1 MPGITKNTDTKKVK
15 QACDECHKRRVK
27 CDYDPLTRTCASCRK
42 LEAQCLF
49 HRVPLKRGPNSGSR
63 KDRHGCLQRGLSTA
77 VQKGNTAIHQMPLS
91 PRNSV
96 NGMSPHTSINEM
108 QSRRSSNSSA
118 YSSASSHSSTSSCD
132 SPQTQLYKTLTMLDG
147 VYNAQAGGEWI
158 PLIAMPKS
166 AFVARV
172 TRICN
177 PAVGQLL
184 HASLRLLQRRTASA
198 GNSRAARRVFAAL
211 ADVPLDTLGGNDTV
225 VALVALTLVQI
236 AAPSRALLGLA
247 VGVLHDTRGRL
258 RDSTDAACARRVALQ
273 LSVLDLLHA
282 ETDTRLLPG
291 SVLGCAQRDFAETAT
306 PEQLSRLRF
315 FEALR
320 EVQCGGATVENVAR
334 LRQCVAPGAS
344 LCAQYMRLV
353 LSKYEFVAET
363 AQGTVGHGA
372 MVWRMAR
379 LFAEIKAVLARVVR
393 EGVQQE
399 LFVDAVVAECRRS
412 VGALRPLPAFALQN
426 IVGRQGGGLA
436 ALNTK
441 RVSDGEIMQVTQAM
455 NDLVECTGLLGGLG
469 GLPDTVT
476 QDTIVPAHETT
487 VPAPQESAPRSVLDI
502 SEMINHEAR
511 PAHDSGLPV
520 LVAQRL
526 AN

>member
-27 CDYDPLTRTCASCRK
+27 CDYDRLTRTCASCRK
-42 LEAQCLF
+42 LAAQCLF

-77 VQKGNTAIHQMPLS
+77 VQKGTTIHQMPLS

-177 PAVGQLL
+177 PAVGRLL
-184 HASLRLLQRRTASA
+184 HASLRLLQRRRGGA
-198 GNSRAARRVFAAL
+198 GARRVFAAL

-225 VALVALTLVQI
+225 VALVALTLAQI

-258 RDSTDAACARRVALQ
+258 RDSTDAACARRVAFQ

-291 SVLGCAQRDFAETAT
+291 SVLGCAQRDFAETAS

-334 LRQCVAPGAS
+334 LRQCVAPGPS

-363 AQGTVGHGA
+363 AQGAVGHGA

-412 VGALRPLPAFALQN
+412 VGALRPLPAFALQH

-455 NDLVECTGLLGGLG
+455 NDLVECTGLLGSLG

-476 QDTIVPAHETT
+476 QDAIVPTYETT
-487 VPAPQESAPRSVLDI
+487 APAPQESAPRSVLDI

-511 PAHDSGLPV
+511 PAHDSGLPL